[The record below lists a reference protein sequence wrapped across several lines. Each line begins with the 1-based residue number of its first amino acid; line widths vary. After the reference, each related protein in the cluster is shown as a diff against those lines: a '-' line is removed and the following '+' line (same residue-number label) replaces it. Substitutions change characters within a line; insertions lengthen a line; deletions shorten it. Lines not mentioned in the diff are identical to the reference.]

1 MKLLWGSTALG
12 LALGLGMSLTGPAA
26 AQQIQ
31 FACDEDNDG
40 FVDATEAR
48 LCTEREFD
56 EIAAGGEALTEEQL
70 SATGEGRERVP
81 PTFSE
86 VDENGDGAIS
96 RQEWVAFSERRFAG
110 ATEASGGQMSAEEYE
125 RWRQNGMQP

>member
-12 LALGLGMSLTGPAA
+12 LAFGLGMSLTGPAA

-48 LCTEREFD
+48 LCMEREFD
-56 EIAAGGEALTEEQL
+56 ETAAGGEALTEEQL

-110 ATEASGGQMSAEEYE
+110 ATEASGGRMSAEEYE